1 MREIVARQAR
11 DPATRVS
18 VVLLSRTG
26 AGDPVALGLPGEVH
40 RLVDESAPAG
50 VSPAPALTY
59 PDLLDLI
66 FAADSVVSW

>member
-1 MREIVARQAR
+1 MREIVGRQAR

-18 VVLLSRTG
+18 VVLLSGTG
-26 AGDPVALGLPGEVH
+26 ASDPGALGLPGEVH
-40 RLVDESAPAG
+40 RLAGESPPAE

-59 PDLLDLI
+59 ADLLDLI